1 MFNARIFFHICQN
14 NRRINLTPLPALN
27 RIERMMLLVAV
38 IIAEAIEPFAG
49 ARRSSK
55 HPPSEKAHAPIVRL
69 VGIALGIAAFVFMS
83 RLGK

>member
-1 MFNARIFFHICQN
+1 
-14 NRRINLTPLPALN
+14 
-27 RIERMMLLVAV
+27 MMLLFAV